1 MKLLSKK
8 QVRERVVYSIQH
20 ITRLEQAGKF
30 PKRIR
35 LGENRVAWL
44 ESEIDN
50 WIVEKT
56 KQRDESLNG

>member
-8 QVRERVVYSIQH
+8 QVREKVIYSIQH

-35 LGENRVAWL
+35 LGEGRVGWL
-44 ESEIDN
+44 ESEIDD
-50 WIVEKT
+50 WISQKLLA
-56 KQRDESLNG
+56 RDRSE